1 MTPPNPPNATSFDE
15 LPLVRVAGRMLR
27 CLVCDHHQFLRREVS
42 MNTAGMSF
50 MGLDWANKK
59 ADGAVCRECGFVHA
73 FMGGTL
79 TWLRAETPVDEP

>member
-1 MTPPNPPNATSFDE
+1 MTPPNPPYATSSDE
-15 LPLVRVAGRMLR
+15 LPFVQVAGRLLR
-27 CLVCDHHQFLRREVS
+27 CLVCDHDRFTRREVS

-59 ADGAVCRECGFVHA
+59 GDGAICRECGFVHT

-79 TWLRAETPVDEP
+79 TWQRAGEPLVEP